1 MAKPF
6 GFLAGAFAQQEEVVA
21 GAEARVFQ
29 EQVGALALAS
39 RQTFLHI
46 PDLADR
52 QGETLGNGDPL
63 ALFADQFVG
72 GFLHRWDGRHAF
84 LLQLRDARRQG
95 RPEQCGEE
103 EGRGYRLALAN
114 ARIGIGQGLA
124 DQLAGV
130 VGVGLQCL
138 GAGRE
143 QRREQFVL
151 DQQLESALG
160 PAGEEQLEH
169 LVEQARRRD
178 FPQQRGQPANRR
190 GAVLFD
196 LEVELGGETYRP
208 QHPHRVFQITL
219 LRIADQADQAI
230 ADVVN
235 AIGVV
240 QQPLAGDVEV
250 QGIDGEVAALGVVF
264 QAAIDVVAQDAA
276 AFVAGR
282 AAIAIVLAFRMMGAE
297 GGDLDDL
304 AAEVHVY
311 QFEAAADDP
320 RVAEFGADLLRR
332 GAGGD
337 IEVLGSDA
345 EHLVAYA
352 APDHVGLVAGPLE
365 DLDDLDG
372 VPAEL
377 VPAQGMLVVT
387 DDFRGC
393 TDGARTAQGGT
404 NGLDQLFQH
413 GCVIGSTMWVIARL
427 RCSNRTDVG

>member
-1 MAKPF
+1 M
-6 GFLAGAFAQQEEVVA
+6 
-21 GAEARVFQ
+21 RRC
-29 EQVGALALAS
+29 AS
-39 RQTFLHI
+39 
-46 PDLADR
+46 
-52 QGETLGNGDPL
+52 
-63 ALFADQFVG
+63 
-72 GFLHRWDGRHAF
+72 
-84 LLQLRDARRQG
+84 
-95 RPEQCGEE
+95 
-103 EGRGYRLALAN
+103 
-114 ARIGIGQGLA
+114 
-124 DQLAGV
+124 
-130 VGVGLQCL
+130 
-138 GAGRE
+138 
-143 QRREQFVL
+143 
-151 DQQLESALG
+151 
-160 PAGEEQLEH
+160 
-169 LVEQARRRD
+169 
-178 FPQQRGQPANRR
+178 
-190 GAVLFD
+190 D

-377 VPAQGMLVVT
+377 VPAQGVLVVT

-393 TDGARTAQGGT
+393 TDGARTAQGERMVWISFFSMDVLSG
-404 NGLDQLFQH
+404 
-413 GCVIGSTMWVIARL
+413 AR
-427 RCSNRTDVG
+427 CG

>member
-1 MAKPF
+1 M
-6 GFLAGAFAQQEEVVA
+6 
-21 GAEARVFQ
+21 
-29 EQVGALALAS
+29 
-39 RQTFLHI
+39 
-46 PDLADR
+46 
-52 QGETLGNGDPL
+52 
-63 ALFADQFVG
+63 
-72 GFLHRWDGRHAF
+72 
-84 LLQLRDARRQG
+84 
-95 RPEQCGEE
+95 
-103 EGRGYRLALAN
+103 
-114 ARIGIGQGLA
+114 
-124 DQLAGV
+124 
-130 VGVGLQCL
+130 
-138 GAGRE
+138 
-143 QRREQFVL
+143 
-151 DQQLESALG
+151 
-160 PAGEEQLEH
+160 
-169 LVEQARRRD
+169 
-178 FPQQRGQPANRR
+178 
-190 GAVLFD
+190 LFD

-377 VPAQGMLVVT
+377 VPAQGVLVVT

-393 TDGARTAQGGT
+393 TDGARTAQGERMVWISFSAWMCYREHDVGDCT
-404 NGLDQLFQH
+404 PALLKQDGRRVMLRHYQDLSGEACSVPVECLAPRRTGRPGRRN
-413 GCVIGSTMWVIARL
+413 RL
-427 RCSNRTDVG
+427 RHAS